1 MLNSKYNLF
10 LRTFGQKE
18 TVIEFLEQKKEMHF
32 SFIFLSNKRKLKEH
46 RYDMERKVQLLN
58 IYIER
63 TTKQENK

>member
-18 TVIEFLEQKKEMHF
+18 TVIEFLGQKKKMYF